1 MPSRSSGVDKR
12 QQFIA
17 SGVIAVLVVIV
28 LCAGILGPPREAAI
42 TTDRLG
48 PEHGETVANYLDRAR
63 NSLSGA
69 DEPRFALVSLTSEIT
84 PAAAVAL
91 AAGMRVAGVI
101 FHVPIP
107 RVQTSII
114 TVNTPDGAEAILR
127 SPGNA
132 IAQLSLVRAP
142 NERQQRI
149 NSVSA
154 ARLYEGCACIVGLTV
169 RANPAALTDLSHR
182 DGVRAVEALP
192 PDAVAGRFAVVPL
205 LPEYSDVVISGPDD
219 GDVPVS

>member
-1 MPSRSSGVDKR
+1 MDKR

-28 LCAGILGPPREAAI
+28 LCAGILGPPRDAAV

-48 PEHGETVANYLDRAR
+48 PEYGELVSNYLDRAGK
-63 NSLSGA
+63 SLSGN
-69 DEPRFALVSLTSEIT
+69 DEPRFALVSLTTEIT
-84 PAAAVAL
+84 PAAAVTL
-91 AAGMRVAGVI
+91 ATGVRVAGVI
-101 FHVPIP
+101 YHVPIP

-132 IAQLSLVRAP
+132 TTQLSLVRGAD
-142 NERQQRI
+142 ERQQRI
-149 NSVSA
+149 NAVSA
-154 ARLYEGCACIVGLTV
+154 SRLYERCACIVGLTV
-169 RANPAALTDLSHR
+169 RATPAALSDLSHR

-205 LPEYSDVVISGPDD
+205 LPEYGDNVVPGPDD

>member
-1 MPSRSSGVDKR
+1 VDKR

-17 SGVIAVLVVIV
+17 AGVIAVLVAIV

-42 TTDRLG
+42 TTDHLG

-69 DEPRFALVSLTSEIT
+69 EEPRFALVSLTSEIT
-84 PAAAVAL
+84 PAAAVTL
-91 AAGMRVAGVI
+91 AGDTRVAQVI

-107 RVQTSII
+107 RVQTSIV
-114 TVNTPDGAEAILR
+114 TVNTPAGSEAMLR

-132 IAQLSLVRAP
+132 ATQLSLVRGA

-149 NSVSA
+149 NAVSA
-154 ARLYEGCACIVGLTV
+154 ARLFEGCACIVGLTV
-169 RANPAALTDLSHR
+169 RATPTALTEISHR
-182 DGVRAVEALP
+182 DDVRAVEALP

-205 LPEYSDVVISGPDD
+205 LPEHTDFVVPGPDD